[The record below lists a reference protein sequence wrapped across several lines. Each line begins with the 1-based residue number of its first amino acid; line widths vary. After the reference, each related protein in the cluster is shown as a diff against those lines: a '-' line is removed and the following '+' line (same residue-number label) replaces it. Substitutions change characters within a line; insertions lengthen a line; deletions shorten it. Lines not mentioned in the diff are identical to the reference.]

1 MELRSYL
8 PILRAH
14 WVAIILLTLLGGAV
28 AFGWT
33 LIQPKVYTADSS
45 GIVSIGSSS
54 DSGNALVGDNL
65 AKSKVKSYLDIGESR
80 AVAQHAID
88 ELGLSVSPESLV
100 GKISISNPTDTAVLK
115 VTANGATP
123 EAARDLA
130 EAWIN
135 GIQAQITTIESA
147 GADPATASPSIVQLI
162 PLDSAVLPSAPS
174 SPNVRL
180 AIVIG
185 LIVGLI
191 AGIAYAAVR
200 HIFDRRIRS
209 PKVVEAETG
218 HSVVGTIPIDRR
230 FTDKDRLV
238 SMDGS
243 TDYAASASD
252 DRAVAEAMREVRT
265 NIQFM
270 NVDNPPRVI
279 VVTSPLPGDGK
290 STTVANLA
298 IAISASGQQ
307 VVLIDA
313 DLRRPTVA
321 KTFNLVGGAGL
332 TDVLAGRSNVA
343 DVLQPWGTSGNLLI
357 LAAGQIPPN
366 PSELLGSV
374 RMHELVA
381 SLAEHAIVLIDAPP
395 LLPVTDA
402 AILTHNTDGAL
413 IVASVGKT
421 TIDALTKAL
430 SNVERANGTVLGV
443 ILNRVPRKGA
453 GSSYYGYRYGGDYHT
468 TTAEAETEAASK
480 APTDAQPK
488 PAKVSKAER
497 KGKPVEPAA
506 SPVAG
511 GVYEDVMA
519 RAAANPQ
526 PGWNEAD
533 HDSADAGITDDDL
546 QRIFNGPE
554 DESGSGASDQGIPTR
569 RELRAGR
576 SRK

>member
-1 MELRSYL
+1 VGAFDTRREESLLELRSYL

-80 AVAQHAID
+80 VVAQHAID
-88 ELGLSVSPESLV
+88 ELGLSTTPERLV
-100 GKISISNPTDTAVLK
+100 GQVSITNPTDTAVLK
-115 VTANGATP
+115 VTANASTP
-123 EAARDLA
+123 ETARDLA
-130 EAWIN
+130 EAWIR
-135 GIQAQITTIESA
+135 GIQQQITDIETA
-147 GADPATASPSIVQLI
+147 GADPATDAASIVQLI
-162 PLDSAVLPSAPS
+162 PLDSAVLPTTPS

-180 AIVIG
+180 AIV
-185 LIVGLI
+185 VGLI
-191 AGIAYAAVR
+191 IGLVAGIAYASVR

-209 PKVVEAETG
+209 PKVVESELG
-218 HSVVGTIPIDRR
+218 HSVVGTIPVDRR
-230 FTDKDRLV
+230 FTDSERLV
-238 SMDGS
+238 TMDGS
-243 TDYAASASD
+243 TDYATAGND
-252 DRAVAEAMREVRT
+252 DRAVAEAMRELRT

-298 IAISASGQQ
+298 IAIAAGGQQ

-332 TDVLAGRSNVA
+332 TDVLAGRSSVG

-366 PSELLGSV
+366 PSELLGSE
-374 RMHELVA
+374 RMHQLVA
-381 SLAEHAIVLIDAPP
+381 SLSEHAIVLIDAPP

-453 GSSYYGYRYGGDYHT
+453 GSSYYGYRYGGDYHSAPT
-468 TTAEAETEAASK
+468 EAE
-480 APTDAQPK
+480 QP
-488 PAKVSKAER
+488 ET
-497 KGKPVEPAA
+497 PVQPAA
-506 SPVAG
+506 PS
-511 GVYEDVMA
+511 GVYESVMA
-519 RAAANPQ
+519 EAARNPAPATGNGSGPVDGGLE
-526 PGWNEAD
+526 PGL
-533 HDSADAGITDDDL
+533 TDDDL
-546 QRIFNGPE
+546 QRMFNGPGLG
-554 DESGSGASDQGIPTR
+554 ESDAGNGDAGGLTR

-576 SRK
+576 TRK